1 MRLSLIVRVIVPA
14 ALLVSACACTAGTA
28 VQQALGF
35 SVDTPEFI
43 FCRAISPTEIA
54 FQFSR
59 PVTVASLRFDPEVQV
74 ETINDGALVTV
85 TLTESLTGGARLTAD
100 MLVKDDVGN
109 TLSVLVPFRS
119 RNDDMPSLAVTEIR
133 TEYSKPKVEFVEFKA
148 LSAGNIGGLRMY
160 LAETGPDEPFFE
172 FPPAQVAKGE
182 YIVVHLRSLD
192 GFGIDETGADL
203 SASPYT
209 KDNEAQT
216 DARDFWFPEA
226 KKHLQK
232 KAGAVYFLD
241 QDDAVLD
248 ALMWSENPDPWW
260 SDEKLAGMAEFL
272 LSRDAWTGADS
283 GAANGIPGP
292 ADAVSSAYVTATRTL
307 CRKESA
313 QDTNSAADWYTTAAS
328 CATPGKVNNT
338 KVYAPN

>member
-1 MRLSLIVRVIVPA
+1 MPA
-14 ALLVSACACTAGTA
+14 ALLISACACTAGTA
-28 VQQALGF
+28 VQGLLGF
-35 SVDTPEFI
+35 SAETPEFLS
-43 FCRAISPTEIA
+43 CRALSPTEIA

-59 PVTVASLRFDPEVQV
+59 PVTVASLRFDPEVRV
-74 ETINDGALVTV
+74 EAINDGDLVTV
-85 TLTESLTGGARLTAD
+85 TLAESLTGGAKHTAD
-100 MLVKDDVGN
+100 LLVKDEVGN

-148 LSAGNIGGLRMY
+148 LSAGNLGGLRMY
-160 LAETGPDEPFFE
+160 LAETGPDEPFYE
-172 FPPAQVAKGE
+172 FPPVRVAKGE

-192 GFGIDETGADL
+192 GFGVDETSADL

-241 QDDAVLD
+241 QDDEVLD
-248 ALMWSENPDPWW
+248 ALMWSESPDPWW

-272 LSRDAWTGADS
+272 FGRDAWTGPDG
-283 GAANGIPGP
+283 GAAGGIPGP
-292 ADAVSSAYVTATRTL
+292 AEAASSGYVTATRTL
-307 CRKESA
+307 CRREAAK
-313 QDTNSAADWYTTAAS
+313 DTNSASDWYTTAAG
-328 CATPGKVNNT
+328 CATPGKLNNT
-338 KVYAPN
+338 KEYAPN